1 MESLAKGHQVLE
13 DKVTV
18 TLTQRDLLLLKLFL
32 QMVAEDYTR
41 SSALRFD
48 IQRLRDKLST
58 EQTQECLSTSTKSGN
73 QGQRRRKSNK
83 T

>member
-1 MESLAKGHQVLE
+1 MESLAKGHQVLN

-18 TLTQRDLLLLKLFL
+18 TLTQRDMLLLKLFL
-32 QMVAEDYTR
+32 QIVADDYTR

-58 EQTQECLSTSTKSGN
+58 EPAQESLSTSTKSGN
-73 QGQRRRKSNK
+73 QGKRGRKSNK